1 MIAWLAAQLA
11 LGEQEGSASS
21 TGALQELAE
30 QPFGTILI
38 WLIAIGMFLLVLWRL
53 LEAALG
59 HEDED
64 GAERLR
70 KRLALARQGRH
81 LRRDRR

>member
-11 LGEQEGSASS
+11 SVSGKESASS
-21 TGALQELAE
+21 TGALQGS
-30 QPFGTILI
+30 PRSRFGTLLI

-59 HEDED
+59 DEDEE
-64 GAERLR
+64 GPGGLESGSPRS
-70 KRLALARQGRH
+70 ARP
-81 LRRDRR
+81 